1 MKRFLFLWL
10 LIMSVWSGA
19 QSIDLKNINSHNI
32 VDFYE
37 KYSQAAGKQNSTLT
51 LQQGNQNHADIR
63 DRDYGKLMVIQN
75 GNQNLT
81 LFNNAN
87 SYPTNAQIQINGNNN
102 YIDIA
107 GSNSISE
114 GMKINI
120 NANDM
125 TIFMRNY

>member
-1 MKRFLFLWL
+1 MFLWL

>member
-87 SYPTNAQIQINGNNN
+87 PYPTNAQIQINGNNN

-107 GSNSISE
+107 GSNRISE